1 MKIFVSIIINR
12 KKHCYQVTVGHDT
25 VIVKRSWFRVKLL
38 SGQSDVTAQF
48 YYRCGPLPTPLV
60 VMITKLS
67 LVGIPSINS
76 ISL

>member
-1 MKIFVSIIINR
+1 VRYGEK
-12 KKHCYQVTVGHDT
+12 
-25 VIVKRSWFRVKLL
+25 
-38 SGQSDVTAQF
+38 F

-67 LVGIPSINS
+67 LIGIPAKNS